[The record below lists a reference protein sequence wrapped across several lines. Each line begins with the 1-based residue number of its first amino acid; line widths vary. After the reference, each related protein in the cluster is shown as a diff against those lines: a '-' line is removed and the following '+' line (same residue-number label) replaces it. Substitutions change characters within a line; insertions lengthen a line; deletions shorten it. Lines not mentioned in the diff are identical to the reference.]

1 MTNSQTKNDIAR
13 LSIEELFET
22 KDEYIIP
29 IYQRNYAWTDT
40 EVGQLID
47 DIRRHTQ
54 GQYYL
59 GSLTVKRRTDGCFE
73 VIDGQQRLTTLY
85 LLLSVLKSP
94 FNLELSFEHREA
106 SSNELSIV
114 KQNGELTD
122 TNGSQIATIYHY
134 LQSNA
139 KKLFGSDNTNQ
150 QKFLEKLLTT
160 VQIIRTEIPENT
172 DLNQYFERMNNS
184 GEQLEHHEVI
194 KAKLMS
200 KLSDDKDDQ
209 AVFSAIWNACSD
221 MSRYAVSS
229 FSSDERQ
236 ALFEDKGEYF
246 WLYEN
251 FDNIKK
257 NFPKTQK
264 AKKDSDTSTDSQ
276 SDDTSKLSE
285 ILKQTH
291 HITIDEKSV
300 DKQERFTSIIDFP
313 NFLAQVL
320 YLFLK
325 DKSKNKIKDGVHRLD
340 DGNLIEQFKQSGL
353 FDDADEIAD
362 KIKAFAVHLLTVR
375 VLFDRHVIK
384 HDGLDSKDDWYIYQF
399 KKSDK
404 NNSNNYHANVF
415 DNPDKDKQIKMLQ
428 TMFHYSFPAKNYK
441 YWLFGYLKWLNDEC
455 KSELENHQETGC
467 APRLSADKHINFLEK
482 LCDQFYFNRFYNNGD
497 GDGDEYFDII
507 YQDSK
512 LKFMQNHDF
521 LHQGTAV
528 ANFIFNR
535 LDYIL
540 WKECNDPESH
550 LSEIKEKDQKFQ
562 NEFKNF
568 KFTARNSVEH
578 YYPQNPSDINL
589 KLADKD
595 VDCFGNLCLITHS
608 QNSSLNNQ
616 MPNDKKQDYLKS
628 THRSVSIK
636 QMLMMTFENW
646 SEKEIKEHGEDMIS
660 LLNKPISATK
670 SDA

>member
-1 MTNSQTKNDIAR
+1 MTNPQTKNGIAQ
-13 LSIEELFET
+13 LSIKELFET

-47 DIRRHTQ
+47 DIHRYTQDTQ

-59 GSLTVKRRTDGCFE
+59 GSLTVKRRTDHVFE

-94 FNLELSFEHREA
+94 FNLKLSFEHRKA

-122 TNGSQIATIYHY
+122 KNSSQIATIYHY

-150 QKFLEKLLTT
+150 QNFLEKLLTT

-172 DLNQYFERMNNS
+172 DLNQYFERMNNR

-200 KLSDDKDDQ
+200 QLRNDKDDQ

-236 ALFEDKGEYF
+236 ALFIKDKDKDKDKDHDEYF

-251 FDNIKK
+251 FDNIRK
-257 NFPKTQK
+257 NFEKTQK
-264 AKKDSDTSTDSQ
+264 PKTDDDTPKTD
-276 SDDTSKLSE
+276 DDTSKTLRN
-285 ILKQTH
+285 ILTSPH
-291 HITIDEKSV
+291 DITSTKESV
-300 DKQERFTSIIDFP
+300 DKPERFTSIIDFP

-340 DGNLIEQFKQSGL
+340 DGNLIEQFERSGL
-353 FDDADEIAD
+353 FDNADE
-362 KIKAFAVHLLTVR
+362 IKAFAVYLLNVR

-384 HDGLDSKDDWYIYQF
+384 HNGSDDKADWRIYQF
-399 KKSDK
+399 KKYDK
-404 NNSNNYHANVF
+404 RNDYINVF
-415 DNPDKDKQIKMLQ
+415 DNPDEDEQIKMLQ

-441 YWLFGYLKWLNDEC
+441 YWLFGYLKWLNDES
-455 KSELENHQETGC
+455 KSELKNHKETGC

-482 LCDQFYFNRFYNNGD
+482 LCDQFYFNRFYNNGH
-497 GDGDEYFDII
+497 GDEYFDII

-512 LKFMQNHDF
+512 LKVMQNHDF

-540 WKECNDPESH
+540 WR
-550 LSEIKEKDQKFQ
+550 KDKS
-562 NEFKNF
+562 FKF

-578 YYPQNPSDINL
+578 YYPQNPPNGKAPDN
-589 KLADKD
+589 
-595 VDCFGNLCLITHS
+595 VDHFGNLCLITHS
-608 QNSSLNNQ
+608 QNSSLSNK
-616 MPNDKKQDYLKS
+616 MP
-628 THRSVSIK
+628 
-636 QMLMMTFENW
+636 
-646 SEKEIKEHGEDMIS
+646 SEKKAGYDVERYPSLSLKQRKMFKYDEKNWNESSIIEHGKAMIK
-660 LLNKPISATK
+660 LLNQHICTT
-670 SDA
+670 

>member
-229 FSSDERQ
+229 FSSDERRK
-236 ALFEDKGEYF
+236 LFEDKDEYF

-251 FDNIKK
+251 FDNIKEDFLK
-257 NFPKTQK
+257 S
-264 AKKDSDTSTDSQ
+264 KKDSDKSTNGQ

-291 HITIDEKSV
+291 HITIDEKSM
-300 DKQERFTSIIDFP
+300 DKQERFTSIISIIDFP

-325 DKSKNKIKDGVHRLD
+325 DNNKIIDGVHRLD
-340 DGNLIEQFKQSGL
+340 DGNLIEQFEYSGL
-353 FDDADEIAD
+353 FDNANE
-362 KIKAFAVHLLTVR
+362 IKAFAVYLLNVR

-441 YWLFGYLKWLNDEC
+441 YWLFGYLKWLNDES
-455 KSELENHQETGC
+455 KSELENHQKTGC

-497 GDGDEYFDII
+497 GDEYFDII
-507 YQDSK
+507 YK
-512 LKFMQNHDF
+512 TTELEKIQNHEF

-540 WKECNDPESH
+540 WRKEWREDKSV
-550 LSEIKEKDQKFQ
+550 K
-562 NEFKNF
+562 F

-578 YYPQNPSDINL
+578 YYPQNPPNGKAPDN
-589 KLADKD
+589 
-595 VDCFGNLCLITHS
+595 VDHFGNLCLITHS
-608 QNSSLNNQ
+608 QNSSLSNK
-616 MPNDKKQDYLKS
+616 MP
-628 THRSVSIK
+628 
-636 QMLMMTFENW
+636 
-646 SEKEIKEHGEDMIS
+646 SEKKAGYDVERYPSLSLKQREMFKYDEKNWNEGSIIKHGEAMIK
-660 LLNKPISATK
+660 LLNQEISTTQ

>member
-13 LSIEELFET
+13 LSIKELFET

-47 DIRRHTQ
+47 DIHRYTQDTQ

-59 GSLTVKRRTDGCFE
+59 GSLTVKKRTDGCFE

-94 FNLELSFEHREA
+94 FNLKLSFEHRES

-122 TNGSQIATIYHY
+122 TNSSQIATIYHY

-150 QKFLEKLLTT
+150 QNFLEKLLTT

-172 DLNQYFERMNNS
+172 DLNQYFERMNNR

-200 KLSDDKDDQ
+200 QLRNDKDDQ

-236 ALFEDKGEYF
+236 ALFIKDKDKDKDKDHDEYF

-251 FDNIKK
+251 FDNIRK
-257 NFPKTQK
+257 NFEKTQK
-264 AKKDSDTSTDSQ
+264 PKTDDDTPKKDVDM
-276 SDDTSKLSE
+276 SKTLE
-285 ILKQTH
+285 DILKSSSNIASTK
-291 HITIDEKSV
+291 ESM
-300 DKQERFTSIIDFP
+300 DKERFTSIIDFP

-325 DKSKNKIKDGVHRLD
+325 DNNKTIQDDIHRFD
-340 DGNLIEQFKQSGL
+340 DGNLIEQFECSGL
-353 FDDADEIAD
+353 FNNAKD
-362 KIKAFAVHLLTVR
+362 IKAFAVHLLKVR

-384 HDGLDSKDDWYIYQF
+384 HNGSDDKADWHIYKF
-399 KKSDK
+399 S
-404 NNSNNYHANVF
+404 NSNDPNV
-415 DNPDKDKQIKMLQ
+415 NVCGKAENKQIKIKMLQ

-441 YWLFGYLKWLNDEC
+441 YWLFGYLKWLNDES
-455 KSELENHQETGC
+455 KSELKNHKETGC

-482 LCDQFYFNRFYNNGD
+482 LCDQFYFNRFYNNGH
-497 GDGDEYFDII
+497 GDEYFDII

-512 LKFMQNHDF
+512 LKVMQNHDF

-540 WKECNDPESH
+540 WRKEWR
-550 LSEIKEKDQKFQ
+550 KDKS
-562 NEFKNF
+562 FKF

-578 YYPQNPSDINL
+578 YYPQNPPNGKAPDN
-589 KLADKD
+589 
-595 VDCFGNLCLITHS
+595 VDHFGNLCLITHS
-608 QNSSLNNQ
+608 QNSSLSNK
-616 MPNDKKQDYLKS
+616 MP
-628 THRSVSIK
+628 
-636 QMLMMTFENW
+636 
-646 SEKEIKEHGEDMIS
+646 SEKKAGYDVERYPSLSLKQREMFKYDEKNWNEGSIIEHGKAMIE
-660 LLNKPISATK
+660 LLNQEISTTQ

>member
-1 MTNSQTKNDIAR
+1 MNNLQDKNGIAR
-13 LSIEELFET
+13 LSIKELFET

-47 DIRRHTQ
+47 DIHRHTQ

-59 GSLTVKRRTDGCFE
+59 GSLTVKKRTDGCFE

-122 TNGSQIATIYHY
+122 TNSSQIATIYHY
-134 LQSNA
+134 LKSGN
-139 KKLFGSDNTNQ
+139 KKLFGDDANRR
-150 QKFLEKLLTT
+150 KFLEKLLTT

-172 DLNQYFERMNNS
+172 DLNQYFERMNNR

-200 KLSDDKDDQ
+200 QLPNDDQ

-441 YWLFGYLKWLNDEC
+441 YWLFGYLKWLNDES
-455 KSELENHQETGC
+455 KSELENHKETGC

-482 LCDQFYFNRFYNNGD
+482 LCDQFYFNRFYNNGH
-497 GDGDEYFDII
+497 GDEYFDII
-507 YQDSK
+507 YK
-512 LKFMQNHDF
+512 TTELEKIQNHEF

-540 WKECNDPESH
+540 WRKEWR
-550 LSEIKEKDQKFQ
+550 KDKSV
-562 NEFKNF
+562 KF

-578 YYPQNPSDINL
+578 YYPQNPPNGKAPDN
-589 KLADKD
+589 
-595 VDCFGNLCLITHS
+595 VDHFGNLCLITHS
-608 QNSSLNNQ
+608 QNSSLSNK
-616 MPNDKKQDYLKS
+616 MP
-628 THRSVSIK
+628 
-636 QMLMMTFENW
+636 
-646 SEKEIKEHGEDMIS
+646 SEKKAGYDVERYPSLSLKQREMFKYDEKNWNEGSIIKHGEAMIK
-660 LLNKPISATK
+660 LLNQEISATQ